1 MRAIVDNIPRGTRRL
16 EIGLTLAW
24 YWNGTLYNSAQPAL
38 GLIGNIAFP
47 LSRNKGRLKGPPSP
61 EAELTRSPPAVQG
74 LLSNED
80 SHSVPR
86 LSHPSLIEL
95 IFC

>member
-1 MRAIVDNIPRGTRRL
+1 MLGDMRAIVDDIPLGSRRL

-24 YWNGTLYNSAQPAL
+24 YNSAQPAL
-38 GLIGNIAFP
+38 GVIGNIAFP

-74 LLSNED
+74 LSSNED